1 MAQVKY
7 KVIDTFDPNRDYGIE
22 ITRQVSQCLQILEK
36 INHMVVTENKSFKQ
50 IRDDLVL
57 MESEDTIPN
66 LGYTNRDSKY
76 FNNMYLKWK
85 KSNSKQ

>member
-1 MAQVKY
+1 
-7 KVIDTFDPNRDYGIE
+7 
-22 ITRQVSQCLQILEK
+22 
-36 INHMVVTENKSFKQ
+36 MVVTENKSFKQ

-57 MESEDTIPN
+57 IESEGTIPN
-66 LGYTNRDSKY
+66 LGYAHRDSKY